1 MSTLE
6 QAFTI
11 GQKIVYRGGFNSRV
25 AGRVNGVCPNGNL
38 KVTALHFVGENGERV
53 DIPATTTVRD
63 VIISPHN
70 VEGGCKSSTEIENP
84 TKPG

>member
-1 MSTLE
+1 MA
-6 QAFTI
+6 QPFTT

-38 KVTALHFVGENGERV
+38 KVTALHFIGENGELV
-53 DIPATTTVRD
+53 DIPATATARD

-70 VEGGCKSSTEIENP
+70 VES
-84 TKPG
+84 